1 MLQGRASER
10 AELGGLLEAVRAGRG
25 ASLLICGPAGIGKT
39 ALLDWLAAEADG
51 VRVLR
56 AAGFDAERP
65 QAFAGL
71 ADLLRPVLDQREQLP
86 DVQASLLSAA
96 LGGQGEA
103 GHATPFAVGV
113 AGLALLA
120 AAARDRPLLA
130 IVDDAHWL
138 DDSSREALAVA
149 SRRLAA
155 DPLALVLTA
164 RPEEEVLQALA
175 SLPMLELGGVDEPA
189 ARALLRA
196 SADGIA
202 PAVADLLVAAAAGSP
217 LGLVELAA
225 QLTPAQRAGREP
237 LPEPLPVGRRLAHA
251 WDARLAALS
260 PRSRQAALL
269 LAAAQ
274 PDDAPALGAA
284 DVGALEAAG
293 IVTVAD
299 GELAFVHPLARSAV
313 YHAATPTQR
322 RAAHAALA
330 GPAGDPADA
339 RRVWHRA
346 AAAALPDEDVAG
358 ALDLAGAAAARHGDR
373 LQAARLHRR
382 AAELSPEDEARAARL
397 LEAARCYELAG
408 RTETAMPLL
417 DAALARTREPLRTA
431 AIQRLRARIEGKR
444 GNVVDAHALLTAE
457 AERVGA
463 QAPSEAA
470 SMLADAAILCLF
482 AGETQRGLDTAAR
495 AVVAADGDD
504 GRAGAAACLAL
515 GAGRLLTGDVAS
527 GAPLLAEG
535 VERVER
541 LGLEVE
547 DAELVMVA
555 AVSLAWLDELE
566 RACELLAP
574 VVAAQRSAGIVA
586 SLAETLDSLAQLE
599 DLTGRW
605 TAAYAH
611 ATEAIDLSG
620 ELVRPFERAY
630 SLAALSHLDA
640 QMGAEELCR
649 EHAAEAL
656 ELTGG
661 TEMAAV
667 GNMTSSVAR
676 RARAGARPPE
686 AALGHLDAVRLLLE
700 EQGGREPPLL
710 NWRADRIEALVQL
723 GRLDEARSGLEA
735 LQEQARTSQRG
746 WVQSAA
752 ARSEGLLAPEDGFDE
767 PFARAVELGRSVTPL
782 LRGRTRL
789 LWGERLRRAGRDAE
803 ARARLHEGLVVFDA
817 LGAEPWAARARRELA
832 ACGERVASPAPSLR
846 ATLTGQELQ
855 VVLVVAEG
863 LRNREAAARL
873 FVTPKTIEFH
883 LSNVYRKLRIR
894 SRAELVRR
902 VALDVEGLDG
912 G

>member
-1 MLQGRASER
+1 VLQGRASER
-10 AELGGLLEAVRAGRG
+10 AELGGLLETVRAGRG
-25 ASLLICGPAGIGKT
+25 ASLLIHGPPGIGKT
-39 ALLDWLAAEADG
+39 ALLDWLAGSADG

-71 ADLLRPVLDQREQLP
+71 ADLLRPVLELRDQLP
-86 DVQASLLSAA
+86 PSQASLLAAA
-96 LGGQGEA
+96 LGEQGEA
-103 GHATPFAVGV
+103 GPATPFAVGV

-120 AAARDRPLLA
+120 AAARERPVLA
-130 IVDDAHWL
+130 LVDDAHWL

-155 DPLALVLTA
+155 DPVALVLTA
-164 RPEEEVLQALA
+164 RPEEDALQALSSVPA
-175 SLPMLELGGVDEPA
+175 LELGGVDERV
-189 ARALLRA
+189 ARALLRG
-196 SADGIA
+196 SADGLA
-202 PAVADLLVAAAAGSP
+202 PAVADRLVEAAAGSP
-217 LGLVELAA
+217 LGLVEVAA

-251 WDARLAALS
+251 WDGRLAALS
-260 PRSRQAALL
+260 AGARQAALL

-274 PDDAPALGAA
+274 PEDAPSLDGAA
-284 DVGALEAAG
+284 LAELEAAG
-293 IVTVAD
+293 LVTVTA
-299 GELAFVHPLARSAV
+299 GRPAFVHPLVRSAV
-313 YHAATPTQR
+313 YHAATPAER
-322 RAAHAALA
+322 RAAHATLA
-330 GPAGDPADA
+330 GPGGDPADA
-339 RRVWHRA
+339 RRAWHRA
-346 AAAALPDEDVAG
+346 AAAALPDEDVAAG
-358 ALDLAGAAAARHGDR
+358 LELAGEGAARHGDQ
-373 LQAARLHRR
+373 LQAARLYQR
-382 AAELSPEDEARAARL
+382 AAELSPDDEAGAGRL
-397 LEAARCYELAG
+397 LRAARCYELAG
-408 RTETAMPLL
+408 RTETAMALL
-417 DAALARTREPLRTA
+417 DAALPRTRNSLRTA
-431 AIQRLRARIEGKR
+431 AIQRLRARVEGKR

-457 AERVGA
+457 AARIAAEDPG
-463 QAPSEAA
+463 EAA
-470 SMLADAAILCLF
+470 AMLADAAILCLF
-482 AGETQRGLDTAAR
+482 AGETQRGLDTAEQ
-495 AVVAADGDD
+495 AVAAADGNQ
-504 GRAGAAACLAL
+504 GRPGAAACLAL
-515 GAGRLLTGDVAS
+515 GAARLLLGEVAS

-541 LGLEVE
+541 LGLKADE
-547 DAELVMVA
+547 AELVMVA
-555 AVSLAWLDELE
+555 AVGLAWLDELE

-574 VVAAQRSAGIVA
+574 MVVAQRGAGVVA

-611 ATEAIDLSG
+611 ATEAVDLSG

-630 SLAALSHLDA
+630 SLSALAHLDA

-649 EHAAEAL
+649 AHAAEAL

-667 GNMTSSVAR
+667 GNMTSASLGLLELGLGR
-676 RARAGARPPE
+676 PE
-686 AALGHLDAVRLLLE
+686 AALEHLDAVRLRLE

-710 NWRADRIEALVQL
+710 NWRGDRIEALVQL
-723 GRLDEARSGLEA
+723 GRLDEARAGLEA
-735 LQEQARTSQRG
+735 LQEQARATGRG

-752 ARSEGLLAPEDGFDE
+752 ARSEGLLASESGFDE

-789 LWGERLRRAGRDAE
+789 LWGERLRRAGRDEE
-803 ARARLHEGLVVFDA
+803 ARTRLHEALVVFDV

-832 ACGERVASPAPSLR
+832 ACGERVAGAAPSLR
-846 ATLTGQELQ
+846 AALTGQELQ

-902 VALDVEGLDG
+902 VAMEAEGLEAR
-912 G
+912 